1 MGWGWK
7 GVCASVAAAEQN
19 AKSHQRISKVEDLR
33 NVLVAFQYFGV
44 HCMLHHSFVKCSHAA
59 LGVWLSCSIHLHL
72 LPIPLS
78 AFACLEIGDKSA
90 TACGYQLQQWNRC
103 QLQEGMCGRQL
114 GNAPPACIAM
124 NTTKH
129 PSLPPTQL
137 LPPVKLQRPNIKSTA
152 TPINLSTGGP
162 PQT

>member
-1 MGWGWK
+1 MNTQGRNGMAINAPGAKATPQNNQTVKKLVMKPLKCVFECWWRG
-7 GVCASVAAAEQN
+7 GVGVEGCVCVCCSSRTKCKVASADQQV
-19 AKSHQRISKVEDLR
+19 KDLR

-103 QLQEGMCGRQL
+103 QL
-114 GNAPPACIAM
+114 
-124 NTTKH
+124 
-129 PSLPPTQL
+129 
-137 LPPVKLQRPNIKSTA
+137 
-152 TPINLSTGGP
+152 
-162 PQT
+162 